1 MADHRNPSNP
11 SRKRNLD
18 PTYDVHDED
27 PLVELARIVS
37 EEGGYLNISE
47 DRSSKAA
54 VEARARDVNVQP
66 EPDLAPSVEDT
77 ELSLENQLME
87 ELEISMAPSSL
98 EIDSYKV
105 EEPYKDEHQFYARE
119 PDPRSEDLTT
129 DNVAPEEGAASEF
142 APGEFASGEFTS
154 GDFGSGEIA
163 PGEIAPGEFASGEF
177 APGAFAPGEFAA
189 GEIAE
194 EDYGAEEY
202 GADDYDV
209 EGYADENF
217 AVEEDIPVEGDAV
230 QDSEILEPSD
240 ADQER
245 SEYSY
250 DAGDDLSSEVSELL
264 SEQELSE
271 LEMALAEAEGLED
284 GEAGA
289 QFDDDMGL
297 AGDLDFG
304 EIPEEV
310 DDLDDSIY
318 AIPPVSTG
326 AEFEGNESRREG
338 RSGRKIF
345 AIAAVLSIAV
355 LGGGVLMMMNS
366 TSDNM
371 LASAPPVFKAGDGPV
386 KVAPETDS
394 EVASNEKQTVFDV
407 ASTDA
412 DPAKEE
418 LVERSEKPVD
428 RIVPLGTAN
437 GTEGLRGTGGSD
449 VKDSARLSG
458 QASDTATDSGST
470 PIGPKQ
476 VTTVKVNADGRII
489 RPSLD
494 ETGPTA
500 QVDEEPIIVGGLPA
514 PVTES
519 TPTAVAVDESRP
531 VPVRVVEVKPK
542 PSNIGVNGDETAAP
556 SVALVPETSTGLTD
570 QAADAVSA
578 AEPVE
583 NAIPRA
589 RPDETPR
596 IEVAA
601 AQPARNSG
609 LVAQPAQQDSS
620 GPVNLLSSNS
630 RSQRVAAPAAPAN
643 TGSTNAGS
651 GYLVQLSAQ
660 RSESQALA
668 AFDGMKRQF
677 PSLLGDYQ
685 PSIQRADLG
694 DRGIYYRVRVGPMA
708 SQSAANA
715 FCEQLKSSGGN
726 CFVTR

>member
-1 MADHRNPSNP
+1 MADHRNQSNP
-11 SRKRNLD
+11 SRKRNVD

-54 VEARARDVNVQP
+54 VEARARDLNAQP
-66 EPDLAPSVEDT
+66 ESDFAPAVEET

-105 EEPYKDEHQFYARE
+105 EEPYQDEHQFYNRE
-119 PDPRSEDLTT
+119 PDLGSEDVAAE
-129 DNVAPEEGAASEF
+129 NVVPQEGAASEF
-142 APGEFASGEFTS
+142 APGEFASGEF
-154 GDFGSGEIA
+154 
-163 PGEIAPGEFASGEF
+163 ASGEF
-177 APGAFAPGEFAA
+177 APGEFAPEAFAPGEFAA

-202 GADDYDV
+202 GAEDYDD
-209 EGYADENF
+209 EGYDDEKF
-217 AVEEDIPVEGDAV
+217 AVDDFHVEDEAV
-230 QDSEILEPSD
+230 QAPQILEPSD

-245 SEYSY
+245 SEYAY
-250 DAGDDLSSEVSELL
+250 DPGDELSDEVSELL

-289 QFDDDMGL
+289 QIDDDMGL
-297 AGDLDFG
+297 AGDFDFG
-304 EIPEEV
+304 EIPGEV

-318 AIPPVSTG
+318 PVPPVSTG
-326 AEFEGNESRREG
+326 AEFEGSESGREG

-355 LGGGVLMMMNS
+355 LGGGGLMMMNS

-386 KVAPETDS
+386 KVAPETGS

-428 RIVPLGTAN
+428 RIVPLGTVD
-437 GTEGLRGTGGSD
+437 GTEDLRGTGGSEI
-449 VKDSARLSG
+449 KDSARLTG
-458 QASDTATDSGST
+458 QASGTATTSGTT

-494 ETGPTA
+494 DTGPTA
-500 QVDEEPIIVGGLPA
+500 QIDEEPIIVGGLPA

-519 TPTAVAVDESRP
+519 TPTAVAVDETRP
-531 VPVRVVEVKPK
+531 VPVRVVEVKPT
-542 PSNIGVNGDETAAP
+542 PSNLGVNGDETAA
-556 SVALVPETSTGLTD
+556 ATETLVSETSAGLTD
-570 QAADAVSA
+570 QGAGTVSA

-589 RPDETPR
+589 RPDETPSV
-596 IEVAA
+596 EVAA
-601 AQPARNSG
+601 AQPARDSG

-630 RSQRVAAPAAPAN
+630 GTQRATTPPAAPAN
-643 TGSTNAGS
+643 TGSTSAGS